1 MTKFTISLAEVN
13 ISVTANYES
22 TREFCKEYIVEAE
35 PDFAVTV
42 SEQDIAFE
50 REKTLREAEV
60 ENLPAPEFTEA
71 YLETIA
77 LYRKIAD
84 TLIHYDTFLF
94 HGSVVAVDGQ
104 AYLFTATS
112 GTGKSTHTRIWRK
125 VFKERAFM
133 VNDDKPLLRVYEDGV
148 RVCGTPWDG
157 KHRLSTNII
166 VPLKGICILE
176 RGETNTITPI
186 TPDEALPMLLQQC
199 HRPASTDGLFSVLG
213 VMDRLMKCMKFY
225 RLRCTISPNAAR
237 TAFEMMSKG

>member
-1 MTKFTISLAEVN
+1 MTNFCISLADVT
-13 ISVTANYES
+13 IGVTANYDS
-22 TREFCKEYIVEAE
+22 TREFCKDYIVETS
-35 PDFAVTV
+35 PDFSVTV
-42 SEQDIAFE
+42 TDRDIAFE
-50 REKTLREAEV
+50 RDKSIREAEV
-60 ENLPAPEFTEA
+60 ENLPVPDFTEA

-84 TLIHYDTFLF
+84 TLIHYDTILF

-133 VNDDKPLLRVYEDGV
+133 VNDDKPLLRVTDSGV

-176 RGETNTITPI
+176 RGETNEIHPI
-186 TPDEALPMLLQQC
+186 HAEEALPMLLQQC
-199 HRPASTDGLFSVLG
+199 HRPASADGLFSVLG
-213 VMDRLMKCMKFY
+213 VMERLMKCMKFY

-237 TAFEMMSKG
+237 TAFDMMSKG